1 MVGMKEEVAMAVA
14 MVVVVAMIME
24 VDRQRSLMKTVDGLG
39 VINKP
44 L

>member
-1 MVGMKEEVAMAVA
+1 MVDMKEEVAMAVA
-14 MVVVVAMIME
+14 MAVVAMIMV
-24 VDRQRSLMKTVDGLG
+24 VDRQRLLMKTVDGLV